1 MRRAVGFLLSVL
13 LWLPAAGAGAREPA
27 AEVRHLA
34 VGNIDRTYRLHRPSK
49 VAAGTAVPLVIMLHG
64 GFGSGSQAQ
73 SAYGWDELAD
83 REGFLVAYPDGLHRS
98 WNAGGMCCGPALRNQ
113 VDDTGFLDRLI
124 ETLIAHEGVDPARVY
139 LTGMSNGAAM
149 AYRYACAGEHRLAAI
164 GPVAGTFS
172 LACSRPQPVSV
183 LAIHGLADEHVPY
196 AGGQGTKGVTR
207 GEWVSVATTIAAFR
221 EASHCGAPVV
231 SQDGPVHRD
240 STSCAEGREVDLIT
254 IDAAGHQW
262 PGAAGRSLGQRVLG
276 ADPPSQALDAT
287 RVLWAFFSSHRS
299 RPS

>member
-1 MRRAVGFLLSVL
+1 MRAVCHFALAVL
-13 LWLPAAGAGAREPA
+13 GILCAASPAAREPA
-27 AEVRHLA
+27 SEVRHLE
-34 VGNIDRTYRLHRPSK
+34 VGNIDRTYRLHRPTTL
-49 VAAGTAVPLVIMLHG
+49 AANTAVPLVIMLHG
-64 GFGSGSQAQ
+64 GFGSGGQAEG
-73 SAYGWDELAD
+73 AYGWDELAD

-183 LAIHGLADEHVPY
+183 LAIHGLADEHVPF

-207 GEWVSVATTIAAFR
+207 GEWVPVPRTIAAFR
-221 EASHCGAPVV
+221 QASRCGAPLVR
-231 SQDGPVHRD
+231 QDGPVHRD
-240 STSCAEGREVDLIT
+240 SASCEEGRDVVLLT
-254 IDAAGHQW
+254 IEAAGHQW
-262 PGAAGRSLGQRVLG
+262 PGPERRSLGQRTLG
-276 ADPPSQALDAT
+276 ADPPSRALDAT
-287 RVLWAFFSSHRS
+287 QVLWAFFAAHRS
-299 RPS
+299 RRS